1 MRYVPTNCL
10 KQGMICGKRIVGKNG
25 QLLLNRG
32 TVLQGSYIHKI
43 KELGYSGIYIEDQY
57 SRDILI
63 DDIISDTLRA
73 NSVKAIKELHK
84 GIAGKKADT
93 LEKLDTINVLV
104 DEILSAVIT
113 NKGLNVNLMDLKI
126 FDDYTYYHSVNVG
139 VLAVLVGTAMN
150 MNRQVLHSLGVSAM
164 MHDIGKVFIP
174 KEILNKPGRLSE
186 DEFEMMKSHSERGF
200 NYLRERYAFTDAT
213 LDAILDHHERNDGS
227 GYPHGKAGNEISRFG
242 RIIAIADVFDALTSD
257 RPYRPAMSPSE
268 AIEFI
273 MAGADTS
280 FDMHV
285 LQAFLERISPYSPG
299 TTVRLSNDST
309 GIVLKN
315 HRGSSLRPMIRIIR
329 EQGKEISPYDIDLT
343 HDRNTLGITIIG
355 TEDI

>member
-10 KQGMICGKRIVGKNG
+10 KEGMICGKRIVGKNG

-32 TVLQGSYIHKI
+32 AIIQDSYIEKI
-43 KELGYSGIYIEDQY
+43 KDLGYSGIYIDDQY

-73 NSVKAIKELHK
+73 NSVRAIKELHK
-84 GIAGKKADT
+84 GIAGRKT
-93 LEKLDTINVLV
+93 NTVEKLDTIHVLV
-104 DEILSAVIT
+104 DEILSAVLS
-113 NKGLNVNLMDLKI
+113 NKGLNVNLLDLKI

-139 VLAVLVGTAMN
+139 VLSVLVGTAMN
-150 MNRQVLHSLGVSAM
+150 MNRQVLHTLGVSAM

-174 KEILNKPGRLSE
+174 KEILNKPGRLN
-186 DEFEMMKSHSERGF
+186 DEEFDLMKSHSERGF
-200 NYLRERYAFTDAT
+200 TYLRDRYAFPDTT
-213 LDAILDHHERNDGS
+213 LDAILDHHERHDGS
-227 GYPHGKAGNEISRFG
+227 GYPNGKAGSEISRFG

-273 MAGADTS
+273 MAGADTA

-285 LQAFLERISPYSPG
+285 LRAFLERISPYSPG
-299 TTVRLSNDST
+299 TTVLLSNEST

-315 HRGSSLRPMIRIIR
+315 HRGSSLRPVVRIIR
-329 EQGKEISPYDIDLT
+329 EHGKEVIPYDLDLMN
-343 HDRNTLGITIIG
+343 DRNSLGITIIG
-355 TEDI
+355 TAEI

>member
-1 MRYVPTNCL
+1 
-10 KQGMICGKRIVGKNG
+10 MICGKRIVGKNG

-32 TVLQGSYIHKI
+32 TVLQDSYILKI
-43 KELGYSGIYIEDQY
+43 REMGYSGIYIDDQY

-73 NSVKAIKELHK
+73 NSVKAIKEIHV
-84 GIAGKKADT
+84 GIAGKKANT
-93 LEKLDTINVLV
+93 IEKMDTIHLLV
-104 DEILSAVIT
+104 DEILSAVIS

-150 MNRQVLHSLGVSAM
+150 MNRSVLHSLGVSAM

-174 KEILNKPGRLSE
+174 KKILNKPGKLSNE
-186 DEFEMMKSHSERGF
+186 EFELMKSHSERGF
-200 NYLRERYAFTDAT
+200 DYLHDRYAFTETT
-213 LDAILDHHERNDGS
+213 LEAILDHHERNDGT
-227 GYPHGKAGNEISRFG
+227 GYPHGKAGAEISRFG

-257 RPYRPAMSPSE
+257 RPYRSAMSPSA

-280 FDMHV
+280 FDMNV
-285 LQAFLERISPYSPG
+285 LQAFLERINPYSPG
-299 TTVRLSNDST
+299 TTIKLSNNST

-315 HRGSSLRPMIRIIR
+315 HRGSSLRPVIRIIR
-329 EQGKEISPYDIDLT
+329 EQGKEITPYDIDLM
-343 HDRNTLGITIIG
+343 HDRNTLGITIVG